1 MITKAR
7 HRISLN
13 LNLPIPIT
21 VEVHMKG
28 FLKFL
33 SVLLTVFTCIH
44 STYSYA
50 QIFKCREADGA
61 VLYTDTPC
69 GKVDA
74 QTISYMP
81 VGSNKFM
88 PASES
93 SGSGSD
99 SESDS
104 EIQEEVTALSG
115 EEADLGKEL
124 DDIQAAPG
132 ESMNASPMA
141 HAQRLAIMSRLKEI
155 RTKKNLLLGRGLSKE
170 DQEELVSESETAIE
184 EDY

>member
-1 MITKAR
+1 
-7 HRISLN
+7 
-13 LNLPIPIT
+13 
-21 VEVHMKG
+21 MKG

-33 SVLLTVFTCIH
+33 SVSLIVFTCIH
-44 STYSYA
+44 STHSYA

-69 GKVDA
+69 GKLEA

-81 VGSNKFM
+81 AGSNKFM

-93 SGSGSD
+93 SGSD
-99 SESDS
+99 AESDS

-132 ESMNASPMA
+132 ESLNASPMA
-141 HAQRLAIMSRLKEI
+141 HAQRLAIISRLKEI
-155 RTKKNLLLGRGLSKE
+155 RNKKNLLLGRGLSKE
-170 DQEELVSESETAIE
+170 DQEELVSEPGTAFE